1 MCFATASLFPFHLT
15 LPLGMTPSI
24 PSPDT
29 LLGGQ
34 LELLTLLKGFSAE

>member
-1 MCFATASLFPFHLT
+1 MT
-15 LPLGMTPSI
+15 LSI

-34 LELLTLLKGFSAE
+34 LELLTLLKGFSAERLHKYFGQDTLLKNEA